1 MSSQERIT
9 QKLFA
14 KSLTAFLLG
23 LALCVDTSIATAA
36 APADGAPKDD
46 RNIVYRTGPDGRVVA
61 TVPANVPDSPAFARF
76 AAWLEK
82 YSQATAEQKP
92 ALEAEGVKL
101 ATERRKFMAEMIPRD
116 PKRALELAIMPAQ
129 RKDLPEGV
137 LGQLEEFVEGDAN
150 YAITMAE
157 TIVEMP
163 DPEQEGALR
172 KMLRITRTVN
182 FEVRGKAYRPYF
194 YGKRGS
200 VVSMQKMPFYG
211 VSIDKNLAVSESPL
225 RILASGEVL
234 PSYAYTTQNGVTCPI
249 CEKESSRGVIGISG
263 GTIYYFDSLDHAD
276 EFRIELW
283 GKDNK
288 TVVG

>member
-46 RNIVYRTGPDGRVVA
+46 RNIVYRTGPDGRVIA

-137 LGQLEEFVEGDAN
+137 LGQLEEFVEGRGEHLL
-150 YAITMAE
+150 IGT
-157 TIVEMP
+157 V
-163 DPEQEGALR
+163 LR
-172 KMLRITRTVN
+172 KNATEGDVEQTEWVQTFNRT
-182 FEVRGKAYRPYF
+182 FTYRKEQYTPHF
-194 YGKRGS
+194 YGTLKGLS
-200 VVSMQKMPFYG
+200 SHKQMPFYG
-211 VSIDKNLAVSESPL
+211 VAIDGQLAVHESPL
-225 RILASGEVL
+225 RILKKGEAI
-234 PSYAYTTQNGVTCPI
+234 PSNIYRGKEGAACPI
-249 CEKESSRGVIGISG
+249 CKKISTEGIIGILGDTAYS
-263 GTIYYFDSLDHAD
+263 FDTEEHAQ
-276 EFRIELW
+276 EFAAQSIKLH
-283 GKDNK
+283 
-288 TVVG
+288 